1 MTYLFQLLL
10 AEKELVG
17 AAAAFISFAA
27 LIPYVISV
35 WKGITKPHVIS
46 WFIWGIST
54 LTVFAAQWLDD
65 GGAGSWSTFVG
76 GAMTL
81 VVIALAWYK
90 YADLSVT
97 LSDILCLNVAL
108 AALPLWFFA
117 KDALLAVAILT
128 FVDVIA
134 YIPTFRKSWNKPRE
148 EQILMY
154 AIMTLRNGLA
164 IMALEHYS
172 PTTLLFPVITGVAN
186 IALIAFITIR
196 RYRVVS

>member
-1 MTYLFQLLL
+1 MTYLFDLLL
-10 AEKELVG
+10 AEKVIVG
-17 AAAAFISFAA
+17 ALAAIISFAA
-27 LIPYVISV
+27 LVPYVISV
-35 WKGITKPHVIS
+35 WRGITKPHVIS

-76 GAMTL
+76 GAATF
-81 VVIALAWYK
+81 VVIGLAFYK
-90 YADLSVT
+90 YADLSIT

-117 KDALLAVAILT
+117 EDALLAVALLT
-128 FVDVIA
+128 FVDVVA
-134 YIPTFRKSWNKPRE
+134 YIPTFRKSWSKPGE

-154 AIMTLRNGLA
+154 AVMTIRNALS

-172 PTTLLFPVITGVAN
+172 ATTLLFPLITGIAN
-186 IALIAFITIR
+186 IALIAFIAIR
-196 RYRVVS
+196 RKMVVA